1 MKALSDF
8 GANPTTNQKQKE
20 LKIKDMIKK
29 ILIANRGEIA
39 MRVMRSCKEMEI
51 GTVAVFSEAD
61 RTSMH
66 VSYADEAVCIGAAP
80 SSESYLCID
89 KIIAAAKQFH
99 ADAIHPGYGFLSEN
113 ADFSRRCKEEGII
126 FIGPD
131 AESIE
136 TMGDKI
142 SARRAMKRA
151 KVPVVPGTSIDM
163 NEKYL
168 FRVCHKIGFPVIIKA
183 SAGGGGKGMR
193 LVHKESELLEAYNAA
208 RSEAR
213 TSFGNDAVYIEKYIE
228 SPHHIEI
235 QFIGDRHGNVI
246 HLYDRECSVQRRHQ
260 KIIEES
266 PSPFIDD
273 KVRKAMGKIAVK
285 AAKSVNYVGA
295 GTIEFLVDD
304 KKNFYFLEM
313 NTRLQVEHPITEEV
327 LGIDLVKEQ
336 IKIASGK
343 KIGFR
348 QKDIQQRGHA
358 IECRIC
364 AEDTEN
370 NFAPSP
376 GIIRHVRTPE
386 GIGVRVESFIY
397 DGYEI
402 PIYYDSMVSKL
413 IVWAT
418 NRKYALER
426 MRRVLYEYKITGIKT
441 NIDYLRRIM
450 DAREFVKGKYTTHF
464 IEENSEVLQD
474 KRKEEHSEAMAVI
487 AAYIDYIVN
496 GNEQASNQQ
505 TDNRPI
511 SRWRAF
517 GKQKGVLRI

>member
-1 MKALSDF
+1 
-8 GANPTTNQKQKE
+8 
-20 LKIKDMIKK
+20 MIKK
-29 ILIANRGEIA
+29 ILIANRSEIA
-39 MRVMRSCKEMEI
+39 MRVMRSCKEMGI
-51 GTVAVFSEAD
+51 GTVAVYSEAD

-66 VSYADEAVCIGAAP
+66 VSYADEAVCIGPAP
-80 SSESYLCID
+80 SQESYLCID
-89 KIIAAAKQFH
+89 KIIAVAKETK

-136 TMGDKI
+136 AMGDKI
-142 SARRAMKRA
+142 SARRAMKKA
-151 KVPVVPGTSIDM
+151 KVPVVPGTSMDM
-163 NEKYL
+163 PERHLLK
-168 FRVCHKIGFPVIIKA
+168 VCQKIGLPVIIKA

-193 LVHKESELLEAYNAA
+193 LVREESELFEAYSAA
-208 RSEAR
+208 KSEAR

-235 QFIGDRHGNVI
+235 QFLGDTHGNVI
-246 HLYDRECSVQRRHQ
+246 HLFDRECSVQRRHQ
-260 KIIEES
+260 KIVEES

-273 KVRKAMGKIAVK
+273 KTREAMGRIAVK

-304 KKNFYFLEM
+304 KMNFYFLEM

-336 IKIASGK
+336 INIAAGK
-343 KIGFR
+343 KIRFR

-364 AEDTEN
+364 AEDTDN

-376 GIIRHVRTPE
+376 GIIRHVRTPQ
-386 GIGVRVESFIY
+386 GIGVRVDSFIY

-402 PIYYDSMVSKL
+402 PIYYDPMLSKL

-418 NRKYALER
+418 NRNYALER

-464 IEENSEVLQD
+464 IEDNSEALQD
-474 KRKEEHSEAMAVI
+474 GKVKDKTEEMAVI

-496 GNEQASNQQ
+496 GNEPPANQL

>member
-1 MKALSDF
+1 MGK
-8 GANPTTNQKQKE
+8 
-20 LKIKDMIKK
+20 IKK

-39 MRVMRSCKEMEI
+39 VRVMRSCKEMGI
-51 GTVAVFSEAD
+51 ATVAVYSEAD

-66 VSYADEAVCIGAAP
+66 VAYADEAICIGPAP
-80 SSESYLCID
+80 SQESYLCID
-89 KIIAAAKQFH
+89 KIIAAAKQFG

-113 ADFSRRCKEEGII
+113 AKFSRRCKEEGII

-136 TMGDKI
+136 AMGDKI
-142 SARRAMKRA
+142 SARRAMKKA
-151 KVPVVPGTSIDM
+151 KVPVVPGTSMDM
-163 NEKYL
+163 NERYL
-168 FRVCHKIGFPVIIKA
+168 LKVCRKIGLPVIIKA

-193 LVHKESELLEAYNAA
+193 LVRNEEELFDAYNAA

-235 QFIGDRHGNVI
+235 QFLGDTHGNVI
-246 HLYDRECSVQRRHQ
+246 HLFDRECSVQRRHQ
-260 KIIEES
+260 KIVEES
-266 PSPFIDD
+266 PSPFITD
-273 KVRKAMGKIAVK
+273 KVRDAMGKIAVK

-304 KKNFYFLEM
+304 KMNFYFLEM

-336 IKIASGK
+336 INIASGK
-343 KIGFR
+343 KLSFR

-376 GIIRHVRTPE
+376 GIIRNVHSPQ
-386 GIGVRVESFIY
+386 GLGVRIDSFIY

-402 PIYYDSMVSKL
+402 PIYYDPMLSKL

-418 NRKYALER
+418 SRSYALER

-450 DAREFVKGKYTTHF
+450 DTREFVKGKYTTHF
-464 IEENSEVLQD
+464 IEDNSASLQATQS
-474 KRKEEHSEAMAVI
+474 EEKTEKMAVI

-496 GNEQASNQQ
+496 GNEIPSAQLADS
-505 TDNRPI
+505 RPI